1 MLNSAFIPTAYVII
15 LYSMIEKSEWYS
27 KYCIK
32 ISSGKEMVTYQN
44 QVLKSSGPFLYL
56 KFIKKFKVILPLLT
70 YSLGKRVIN
79 TMKQK

>member
-44 QVLKSSGPFLYL
+44 QVLKSSGPF
-56 KFIKKFKVILPLLT
+56 
-70 YSLGKRVIN
+70 
-79 TMKQK
+79 